1 MNKINKSVMVKIF
14 IPVIIGAMCFGA
26 YKALNVDAKDV
37 SASPI
42 IVSDDSSSLPSVD
55 NKPLEILGKR
65 VLTINES
72 ISENYG
78 FTGEDEVLLGIGMNP
93 VDFYKKYT
101 KNSNSMNDVET
112 NNAYK
117 DMYGNLY
124 KLNLSTLEKTPLDI
138 NVKSLISDLSPNGE
152 KINYEDNNKYN
163 IYNLKNNSKISYD
176 NKSKKESPNG
186 SGVWSKDGNCFI
198 SLFND
203 GDLKVYNEKNN
214 STKELKIRRDD
225 FWLANITDFYSE
237 DGENI
242 YFIGQQSKGKTGS
255 KDFNIQR
262 LGIFKVNSKTNDIEE
277 ILVLPYVDHASKDS
291 SKNSSFPSDFKILD
305 KGNRIL
311 FDGSINGEAGTYI
324 YDVSSK
330 KFYNVIPHT
339 LKSKEGGYVI
349 FSWIS
354 PDESKIV
361 YGVPDY
367 EDDKK
372 THWNLYAAKISG
384 NTLTSKI
391 CIAKDFNVHDLGNCL
406 SWSNDSKKIVFFN
419 ETNEVKKNGFNIF
432 EKSEVNVITF
442 K

>member
-42 IVSDDSSSLPSVD
+42 IVSADSSSLPSVD
-55 NKPLEILGKR
+55 DKPLEILGKR

-101 KNSNSMNDVET
+101 KNRSDMNDNEIGNVS
-112 NNAYK
+112 K
-117 DMYGNLY
+117 DTFGNLY
-124 KLNLSTLEKTPLDI
+124 KLNLSTLEKTSLDI
-138 NVKSLISDLSPNGE
+138 NVKSLISNLSSNGE

-163 IYNLKNNSKISYD
+163 IYNLKNNSKIPYD

-186 SGVWSKDGNCFI
+186 SGVWSKDGSCFI

-214 STKELKIRRDD
+214 ATKELKIRRDD

-242 YFIGQQSKGKTGS
+242 YFMGEQSKGKTGS

-262 LGIFKVNSKTNDIEE
+262 LGIFKVNSNTNDIENVF
-277 ILVLPYVDHASKDS
+277 VLPYSDHTSKDNSKS
-291 SKNSSFPSDFKILD
+291 SVLTGDFKVLD
-305 KGNRIL
+305 KGNKIL
-311 FDGSINGEAGTYI
+311 FDGLISGEAGTYI
-324 YDVSSK
+324 YDVNSK

-339 LKSKEGGYVI
+339 FKSKEGEYGI
-349 FSWIS
+349 FSLIS

-361 YGVPDY
+361 YGAPNY

-384 NTLTSKI
+384 NTLTNKI
-391 CIAKDFNVHDLGNCL
+391 CIAKDFNVHDLDNCL
-406 SWSNDSKKIVFFN
+406 SWSNDSKKVVFFN